1 MTKELI
7 IKVKFIE
14 FANSFMEN
22 GISTKGIVAN
32 YKMINYL
39 CNTNPDNEKCINFIS
54 IYIQH
59 MEDLLY

>member
-1 MTKELI
+1 
-7 IKVKFIE
+7 
-14 FANSFMEN
+14 MEN